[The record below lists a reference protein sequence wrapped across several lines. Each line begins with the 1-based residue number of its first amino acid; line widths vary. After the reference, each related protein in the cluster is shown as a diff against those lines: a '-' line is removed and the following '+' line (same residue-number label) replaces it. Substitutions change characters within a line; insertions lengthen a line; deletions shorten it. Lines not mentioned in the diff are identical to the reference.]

1 MTIKVEQG
9 RPMTVYTD
17 VLSQELSMYCTISV
31 EGLMMTMQVEQ
42 GRPMTAYTDILSQE
56 LSMYCTIS
64 VERVN
69 DDHTG

>member
-9 RPMTVYTD
+9 RPV
-17 VLSQELSMYCTISV
+17 
-31 EGLMMTMQVEQ
+31 
-42 GRPMTAYTDILSQE
+42 TAYTDILSQE

-69 DDHTG
+69 DDHEG

>member
-1 MTIKVEQG
+1 MTIK
-9 RPMTVYTD
+9 
-17 VLSQELSMYCTISV
+17 
-31 EGLMMTMQVEQ
+31 VEQ

-69 DDHTG
+69 DDHEG